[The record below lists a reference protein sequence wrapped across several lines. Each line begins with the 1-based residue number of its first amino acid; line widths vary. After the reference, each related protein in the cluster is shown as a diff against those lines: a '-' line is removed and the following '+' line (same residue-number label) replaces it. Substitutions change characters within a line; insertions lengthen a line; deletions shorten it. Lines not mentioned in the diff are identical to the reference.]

1 MKNYQLAVMP
11 SYLAFLLHFPL
22 FPPLLNHIVDSSPIH
37 QLYAKL
43 FDFHLAILVS
53 DIKWIHNAEH
63 RIGLHFEQSVCLL
76 PLIMQTLLY

>member
-53 DIKWIHNAEH
+53 DIK
-63 RIGLHFEQSVCLL
+63 
-76 PLIMQTLLY
+76 